1 MEQEAQSNVVDLKT
15 LENRNCYYED
25 AVLNRNN
32 ANIYF
37 GGVVNSFKRWLDMEN
52 DTDVLGD
59 EYHLWMESLKDA
71 AKVVNISLRQLGNA
85 ETLLQD
91 ARTKLTNNNNEQVN
105 IDKTNDEEC

>member
-1 MEQEAQSNVVDLKT
+1 MAQEAQSSVVDLKT
-15 LENRNCYYED
+15 LENRKCYYED
-25 AVLNRNN
+25 AILNRNN

-52 DTDVLGD
+52 DADVLGD

-71 AKVVNISLRQLGNA
+71 AKVVNVSLQQLGNA

-91 ARTKLTNNNNEQVN
+91 ARTKVTNNIDAQVY
-105 IDKTNDEEC
+105 IHKANDEE